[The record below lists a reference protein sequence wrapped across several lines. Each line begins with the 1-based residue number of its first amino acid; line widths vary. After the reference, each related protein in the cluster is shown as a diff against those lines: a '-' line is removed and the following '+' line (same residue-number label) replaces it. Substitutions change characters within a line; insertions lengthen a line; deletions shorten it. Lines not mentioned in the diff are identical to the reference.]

1 MREDQY
7 LEDVYGA
14 SSRLKSSEW
23 LAKMGKEAKWVFDSK
38 ELRKRLFE
46 AASVEVKH
54 C

>member
-14 SSRLKSSEW
+14 TSRLKSGEW
-23 LAKMGKEAKWVFDSK
+23 LAKMGKEAKWVFDTK
-38 ELRKRLFE
+38 ELRRRLLE
-46 AASVEVKH
+46 AASVDMKH